1 MNKVYIMCGM
11 PGAGK
16 STYVANNLPGV
27 EVISRDII
35 RCKLGMTSSVDEKFV
50 GTREQEN
57 QVTVYENNL
66 IKDAIANNQDFVLDN
81 MNGGPWLNKTI
92 ETIKSY
98 NPNVEFIA
106 INLRTPLDVCIER
119 RKGQI
124 DEETMVRISTRF
136 HYIEN
141 RPEFSEIINIEY

>member
-1 MNKVYIMCGM
+1 MQDAV
-11 PGAGK
+11 
-16 STYVANNLPGV
+16 
-27 EVISRDII
+27 VISRDII
-35 RCKLGMTSSVDEKFV
+35 RYKLGMTSSVDEKFV

-57 QVTVYENNL
+57 QVTVYENEL
-66 IKDAIANNQDFVLDN
+66 IKTAIDNNQDFVLDN

-98 NPNVEFIA
+98 NPNIKFIA

-119 RKGQI
+119 RKDQI
-124 DEETMVRISTRF
+124 DAETMVRISTRF

>member
-16 STYVANNLPGV
+16 STYVANNLQDAV
-27 EVISRDII
+27 VISRDII
-35 RCKLGMTSSVDEKFV
+35 RYKLGMTSSVDEKFV

-57 QVTVYENNL
+57 QVTVYENEL
-66 IKDAIANNQDFVLDN
+66 IKTAIDNNQDFVLDN

-98 NPNVEFIA
+98 NPNIKFIA

-124 DEETMVRISTRF
+124 DAETMVRISTRF

>member
-16 STYVANNLPGV
+16 STYVANNLQDAV
-27 EVISRDII
+27 VISRDII
-35 RCKLGMTSSVDEKFV
+35 RYKLGMTSSVDEKFV

-57 QVTVYENNL
+57 QVTVYENEL
-66 IKDAIANNQDFVLDN
+66 IKTAIDNNQDFVLDN

-98 NPNVEFIA
+98 NPNIKFIA

-119 RKGQI
+119 RKDQI
-124 DEETMVRISTRF
+124 DAETMVRISTRF